1 MFIELSVYILNESNM
16 RYLKFVPLCALALFS
31 NTSKAQLKIDAEIRP
46 RFEFRNGFK
55 TLFPDDVNP
64 AAFVS
69 QRSRLSTSYGSDN
82 VKVYMTLQ
90 DVRTWGDVSQLNSA
104 DNNGMMLQQAWADVG
119 VAKNWSA
126 KVGRQEIKLDDHRIF
141 GSVNWAQQAR
151 SHDAAVLKYTTDSF
165 KVDLGFAY
173 NQNGGALSG
182 NTYNVPKNYKAL
194 QYLWL
199 HKDWNKVS
207 GSFLV
212 LNNGTQYIDPS
223 VFENH
228 TIQYSQTLGG
238 RLKYKSGKLS
248 LATNLYYQLGRD
260 AAKNDINAY
269 LVGLDGAYQ
278 VSKKVNLGLGGEVQS
293 GNDNGAVADGKNNAF
308 SPFYGTNHKFN
319 GLMDYFY
326 VGNHG
331 NSVGLVDV
339 YLNSK
344 VALAK
349 KSKLVLAVHNF
360 STAAKLPVNGQAAL
374 GTEVDIVFVQKLAKS
389 AILKVG
395 YSQMFANDGMEE
407 LKGNSDGNTNVWA
420 WAMLVVKPTIFNN
433 AK

>member
-1 MFIELSVYILNESNM
+1 MS
-16 RYLKFVPLCALALFS
+16 YLKFIPLCALALFS
-31 NTSKAQLKIDAEIRP
+31 TTSKAQLKIDAEIRP

-55 TLFPDDVNP
+55 TLFPDNVNP

-69 QRSRLSTSYGSDN
+69 QRSRLTTSYGAEK

-119 VAKNWSA
+119 IAKKWSA
-126 KVGRQEIKLDDHRIF
+126 KVGRQEIVLDDQRIF

-151 SHDAAVLKYTTDSF
+151 SHDAAILKYSADSF

-173 NQNGGALSG
+173 NQDGGALSG
-182 NTYNVPKNYKAL
+182 NTYTVPKNYKAL
-194 QYLWL
+194 QYFWL
-199 HKDWNKVS
+199 HKDWKKVS
-207 GSFLV
+207 GSFLI
-212 LNNGTQYIDPS
+212 LNNGTQFTDTS
-223 VFENH
+223 VFANH
-228 TIQYSQTLGG
+228 TIQYSQTVGG
-238 RLKYKSGKLS
+238 RLQYKSGKLS
-248 LATNLYYQLGRD
+248 LATNLYYQLGKD
-260 AAKNDINAY
+260 AAKNNINAY
-269 LVGLDGAYQ
+269 LIGLDAGYQ
-278 VSKKVNLGLGGEVQS
+278 FSKKVNLGIGGEVQS
-293 GNDNGAVADGKNNAF
+293 GNENGAVADDKNNAF

-331 NSVGLVDV
+331 NNVGLVDV

-349 KSKLVLAVHNF
+349 KSKLVLAVHHF
-360 STAAKLPVNGQAAL
+360 STAAKLPVNSQAAL
-374 GTEVDIVFVQKLAKS
+374 GTELDIVFVQKLAKS

-395 YSQMFANDGMEE
+395 YSQMFASDGMEE
-407 LKGNSDGNTNVWA
+407 LKGNSDGNNNVWA
-420 WAMLVVKPTIFNN
+420 WAMLVVKPTIFSQV
-433 AK
+433 K